1 MSERIGTEA
10 EQSTHRPPAPSPAEH
25 NATFDRADENY
36 ATTAGQTLGQITASP
51 HTHGRKR

>member
-1 MSERIGTEA
+1 VSERIGTEA